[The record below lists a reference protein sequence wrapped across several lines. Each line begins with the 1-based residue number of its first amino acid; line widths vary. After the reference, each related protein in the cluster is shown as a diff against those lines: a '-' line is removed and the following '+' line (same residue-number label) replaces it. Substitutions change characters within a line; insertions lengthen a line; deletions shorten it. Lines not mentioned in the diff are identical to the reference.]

1 MMNKNTESIL
11 DINIQKGKLKK
22 SSGRDNS
29 KVTQEKMSAD
39 CSIKNAT

>member
-1 MMNKNTESIL
+1 MMNKNTESLL
-11 DINIQKGKLKK
+11 DINNQKGKLKK